1 MSVPLWL
8 RDGRGIA
15 GAAIL
20 LSTLLLALAAPAVS
34 GPIDPPADIVSTR
47 FLPPLAIDA
56 SGAFHPLGTDRL
68 GRDVWGRLVHGARVS
83 LGVGVLAVVL
93 SVVLGV
99 AVGAVAGFW
108 PGLTGTTLLA
118 ATDFALALPRVVL
131 LLLLAALWQPSAWL
145 VVVVLGF
152 TGWMPVARLVHGEV
166 RALVVRPF
174 VEGAAALG
182 ATGRRVL
189 WRHVLPNAMTP
200 VIVAAALGVGNAM
213 LLEAG
218 LSFLGLGV
226 QPPTPSW
233 GGMIASGRDTLVN
246 APWVAVAP
254 GVFLVLV
261 VLACT
266 LVGDALR
273 DAMDPTSRSFA
284 TRAGARF
291 AQDDSGGRL
300 SRKSTERRRSPSFL

>member
-1 MSVPLWL
+1 MWL
-8 RDGRGIA
+8 RDRRGMA
-15 GAAIL
+15 GAAVL
-20 LSTLLLALAAPAVS
+20 VTALLLAVAAPAVS
-34 GPIDPPADIVSTR
+34 GPLGPPQDIVSTR
-47 FLPPLAIDA
+47 FLPPLTTDA
-56 SGAFHPLGTDRL
+56 AGAFHPLGTDRL
-68 GRDVWGRLVHGARVS
+68 GRDVWARLVYGARVS
-83 LGVGVLAVVL
+83 LGVGVLAVLL

-99 AVGAVAGFW
+99 TVGAVAGFW
-108 PGLTGTTLLA
+108 PGLTATTLLA

-131 LLLLAALWQPSAWL
+131 LLLLAALWQPSAGL
-145 VVVVLGF
+145 VVIVLGL
-152 TGWMPVARLVHGEV
+152 TGWMPVARLVYGEV
-166 RALVVRPF
+166 RALSARPF

-182 ATGRRVL
+182 ASGRRVL

-246 APWVAVAP
+246 APWVAAAP
-254 GVFLVLV
+254 GALLVIV
-261 VLACT
+261 VVACT

-273 DAMDPTSRSFA
+273 DAMDPVAFRHS
-284 TRAGARF
+284 
-291 AQDDSGGRL
+291 D
-300 SRKSTERRRSPSFL
+300 P